1 MDIRVVSDMKTVI
14 LFLLFYMTAEGLAQG
29 PTVAA
34 GCEVGDAARTL
45 CEMELR
51 LTEALRRNDADA
63 LSRIYADE
71 FHLVNFRGTRVD
83 KAAVLRA
90 LREGRL
96 RFDSLVVSELHVR
109 VYGDLGIISGRQN
122 QVAREPGP
130 DATPHPKI
138 VRFTHVYVRR
148 EGTWQL
154 IASQIT
160 PILPRP

>member
-1 MDIRVVSDMKTVI
+1 MKTVI
-14 LFLLFYMTAEGLAQG
+14 LLFLFYMTAEGLAQG
-29 PTVAA
+29 PPVTA
-34 GCEVGDAARTL
+34 GCEVGNAARTL

-63 LSRIYADE
+63 LSQIYADE
-71 FHLVNFRGTRVD
+71 FRLINFRGTRVD
-83 KAAVLRA
+83 KAAVLSA
-90 LREGRL
+90 LRQGAL
-96 RFDSLVVSELHVR
+96 RFDSLVVSELEVR
-109 VYGDLGIISGRQN
+109 VYGDVGIISGRQK

-130 DATPHPKI
+130 DTAPHPKI